1 MQGVRGKNIDQG
13 LSTVITRDP
22 SPHHDHPVNTVT
34 LLLRPRYSGL
44 KELKKKTLGQSF
56 SYLQDPFNMA
66 TSLMLLDFC
75 DLLVIGLTGFLCI
88 LMRLKKVLAQLIS
101 TQKTMPNLARVR
113 KNTFRCKPVPL
124 KKIKHV
130 SSRTTHGPGGPR
142 VQEGYAN
149 DRNVGWKSETTVR
162 LPHELEACLRFK
174 FACFFE
180 YSGELRSS
188 VSFWREAIPLYNQN
202 K

>member
-1 MQGVRGKNIDQG
+1 
-13 LSTVITRDP
+13 
-22 SPHHDHPVNTVT
+22 
-34 LLLRPRYSGL
+34 
-44 KELKKKTLGQSF
+44 
-56 SYLQDPFNMA
+56 MA

-162 LPHELEACLRFK
+162 LPHELEVVSVLNLHASLNILVNSVPQFL
-174 FACFFE
+174 F
-180 YSGELRSS
+180 GEKRSRYIIKTNEQ
-188 VSFWREAIPLYNQN
+188 SFQN
-202 K
+202 SFIKR